1 MSSSLTPREDGV
13 DSELGEV
20 SPDAAQRVAQRMSEG
35 EPMMRFH
42 VFRLLK

>member
-20 SPDAAQRVAQRMSEG
+20 SLDAAQRVARRMSEG
-35 EPMMRFH
+35 EPMVLFL
-42 VFRLLK
+42 VTG

>member
-1 MSSSLTPREDGV
+1 MGTKIYKERG

-20 SPDAAQRVAQRMSEG
+20 SPDAAQRVARRMSEG
-35 EPMMRFH
+35 EPIMRFH